1 MSRPLSPVGARYG
14 RVGSSAP
21 NNFVYLRHRSRDR
34 RAAELCLGDRDDEN
48 TIMRNTTT
56 IDNVIPR
63 ADIVRRAARLGA
75 EIRSIKLSSDLSD

>member
-1 MSRPLSPVGARYG
+1 
-14 RVGSSAP
+14 
-21 NNFVYLRHRSRDR
+21 
-34 RAAELCLGDRDDEN
+34 
-48 TIMRNTTT
+48 MRNTTT